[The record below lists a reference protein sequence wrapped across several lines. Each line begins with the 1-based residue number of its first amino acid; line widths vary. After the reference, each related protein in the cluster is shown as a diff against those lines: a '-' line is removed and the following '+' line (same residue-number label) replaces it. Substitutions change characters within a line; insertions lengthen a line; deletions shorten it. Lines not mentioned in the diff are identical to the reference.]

1 MMTAEE
7 NITSLRSVKRSL
19 IKAHD
24 EISGVA
30 DFMEARL
37 TPEYDRVMSKE
48 YGRVCRVLGTLEEQ
62 IAEISNQLTKLK
74 K

>member
-1 MMTAEE
+1 MMTAED
-7 NITSLRSVKRSL
+7 NINSLRSVKRSL

-37 TPEYDRVMSKE
+37 TTEHDRAMSKE
-48 YGRVCRVLGTLEEQ
+48 YGKVCQSLGILEEQ
-62 IAEISNQLTKLK
+62 IATISNQITKLK

>member
-1 MMTAEE
+1 MMTTEE
-7 NITSLRSVKRSL
+7 SRQALQGVKLSPL
-19 IKAHD
+19 KAHD

-37 TPEYDRVMSKE
+37 TTEYGRAMSKE
-48 YGRVCRVLGTLEEQ
+48 YGKVCQTIGILEEQ
-62 IAEISNQLTKLK
+62 IATISNQITKLK

>member
-1 MMTAEE
+1 MMTTED
-7 NITSLRSVKRSL
+7 NVNSLRSVKRSL

-30 DFMEARL
+30 DYMEARL
-37 TPEYDRVMSKE
+37 TTEYDRAMSKE
-48 YGRVCRVLGTLEEQ
+48 YGRVCCALGILEEQ
-62 IAEISNQLTKLK
+62 IAEISNQITKLK

>member
-1 MMTAEE
+1 MMTTEE
-7 NITSLRSVKRSL
+7 SRQALQGVKRSL

-37 TPEYDRVMSKE
+37 TTEYDRAMSKE
-48 YGRVCRVLGTLEEQ
+48 YGKVCQTLGILEEQ
-62 IAEISNQLTKLK
+62 IATISNQITKLK